1 VTAEAIAEAL
11 EAGVAHAREHQVNVE
26 RADELALRLA
36 AHEAG
41 CPMGHPLVDLFLRQY
56 EGPADAD
63 HVAAAWH
70 RQVLDREPPADVTER
85 LAERE
90 RDARLE
96 RYRQALQEETE
107 RMPDYDVNEIARLL
121 SEGKSMTEIATAL
134 DGPVADETAAENRR
148 QLQEARGRL
157 NSDAA
162 GPGEM
167 PDVDPVARAFRAADE
182 SGFQRGSDQRMQTF
196 VEHIFEAAQ
205 SGDPRVAHEGV
216 MTDEVRRRWHED
228 AHRRQI
234 ANRDASGMRRR

>member
-1 VTAEAIAEAL
+1 VTAEAL
-11 EAGVAHAREHQVNVE
+11 EAGIARAREHQVNVE

-63 HVAAAWH
+63 QLAAAWH

-107 RMPDYDVNEIARLL
+107 NA
-121 SEGKSMTEIATAL
+121 
-134 DGPVADETAAENRR
+134 
-148 QLQEARGRL
+148 
-157 NSDAA
+157 
-162 GPGEM
+162 
-167 PDVDPVARAFRAADE
+167 
-182 SGFQRGSDQRMQTF
+182 
-196 VEHIFEAAQ
+196 
-205 SGDPRVAHEGV
+205 
-216 MTDEVRRRWHED
+216 
-228 AHRRQI
+228 
-234 ANRDASGMRRR
+234 